1 MLRSAS
7 RRIVRRADARLCE
20 HDTIDTSVFNIE
32 YERPTCHPP
41 SNVIERKQ
49 GCGLYS
55 APMVYFWPFMG
66 YFSVHIVRHKAHREI
81 WCCALF
87 FCYLLF
93 TGYFRSGM
101 RGKLAGG
108 VDYLRESFLSR
119 SSHNYF
125 IFFMS
130 TDYTSRYLLCVF
142 NCSFSACLDEM
153 VLTLSF
159 GETNVPRL

>member
-55 APMVYFWPFMG
+55 APMVYFWPVMG

-81 WCCALF
+81 WCCAF

-108 VDYLRESFLSR
+108 VDYSRKSFLSR

-125 IFFMS
+125 IF
-130 TDYTSRYLLCVF
+130 LCLPITPHGICFCVI
-142 NCSFSACLDEM
+142 NCSFSACVDEM
-153 VLTLSF
+153 ALTLSF